1 MLPDLIKSA
10 LSLRNGNADV
20 ERSPSDN
27 KNTFTKEKTPMNEET
42 IVHWRAKEYIGICKD
57 P

>member
-10 LSLRNGNADV
+10 LSLQNGNADV

-27 KNTFTKEKTPMNEET
+27 KNTFTKEKAPMNEET
-42 IVHWRAKEYIGICKD
+42 ILD
-57 P
+57 

>member
-10 LSLRNGNADV
+10 LSLQNGNADD

-27 KNTFTKEKTPMNEET
+27 KNSFTKEKTPMNEET
-42 IVHWRAKEYIGICKD
+42 IVD
-57 P
+57 